1 MEPAPRVLVAP
12 DSFKGT
18 LPAAAVAAAIGR
30 GCERAG
36 AVPDLCPLADGGEGT
51 GDVLLA
57 VHGGSRLA
65 VASEDPLG
73 RPIEAEFAILGD
85 GELAAVEV
93 AAASGLRRLGA
104 DELDPWAA
112 STRGT
117 GILIAAA
124 LDRGVRRVLLAAG
137 GSATVDGGRGAI
149 EALRERGFEDVPC
162 LTVLCDVVTPWER
175 CAAVFGPQKGADP
188 GMVAALARR
197 LDELAGTLPR
207 DPRGVSRGGAA
218 GGLAGGL
225 WAAFGAELV
234 AGGDYVLD
242 AVGIDGRLAG
252 ARCAISGEGRL
263 DAQSSM
269 GKVIGALSHRAER
282 AGVPL
287 HAIVGCDGREPGAAP
302 GGLSSVTEAGTLARI
317 EEASRVIATALTA
330 DVDRVF

>member
-51 GDVLLA
+51 VDVLLA
-57 VHGGSRLA
+57 VRGGSRVA

-73 RPIEAEFAILGD
+73 RPIDGELAILGD

-93 AAASGLRRLGA
+93 ASASGLRLLGD

-117 GILIAAA
+117 GNLIAAA
-124 LDRGVRRVLLAAG
+124 LDRGARRVLVAAG

-149 EALRERGFEDVPC
+149 EALRERGFGQAPS
-162 LTVLCDVVTPWER
+162 LTVLCDVATPWES
-175 CAAVFGPQKGADP
+175 CAAVFGPQKGADQ
-188 GMVAALARR
+188 GLVAALGRR

-207 DPRGVSRGGAA
+207 DPRGVPRSGAA

-242 AVGIDGRLAG
+242 AAGVTGRLAG
-252 ARCAISGEGRL
+252 ASCAISGEGRL
-263 DAQSSM
+263 DAQSAM
-269 GKVIGALSHRAER
+269 GKVIGELSRRAGR

-287 HAIVGCDGREPGAAP
+287 HAIVGCDGREPGAGA
-302 GGLSSVTEAGTLARI
+302 GGLSSVTEAGTLPAI
-317 EEASRVIATALTA
+317 EEVGHAIAAALTA
-330 DVDRVF
+330 DVDRVC